1 MLEQEL
7 LLTLAEISVTI
18 AALSAVAGVVKQQA
32 LSVVSAGL
40 LRDVA
45 VIGML
50 VALFAFLPLVF
61 WDDASSVAFRLC
73 AIGAMVTWLGGYV
86 LYLRGVLRDRSQI
99 TSTFW
104 IGMVITVFG
113 IVLLGYCVFSD
124 GQDGIT
130 YYLLALLAWLAIAG
144 LNFVASVFSDSARV
158 ND

>member
-61 WDDASSVAFRLC
+61 WDDASIIAFRLC

-144 LNFVASVFSDSARV
+144 LNFVASVFSDSAPV